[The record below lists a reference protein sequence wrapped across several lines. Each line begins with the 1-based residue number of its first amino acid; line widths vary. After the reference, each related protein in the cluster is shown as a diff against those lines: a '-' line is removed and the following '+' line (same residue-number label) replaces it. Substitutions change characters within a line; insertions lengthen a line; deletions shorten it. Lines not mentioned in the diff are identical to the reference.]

1 MRYERDPIT
10 TGATA
15 TLTTTLGASPWS
27 STYGRRLEFQR
38 SWVRILVL
46 FTEWKYHFSH
56 IFVVRIIMFFFEKTE
71 NKWKR
76 GRGWPI
82 FLKKNTPSSM
92 EGMNNCDV
100 VNVNITLKVP

>member
-56 IFVVRIIMFFFEKTE
+56 IFVVRIIMFFL
-71 NKWKR
+71 KR
-76 GRGWPI
+76 PKINGKEAGDGP
-82 FLKKNTPSSM
+82 FF
-92 EGMNNCDV
+92 
-100 VNVNITLKVP
+100 